1 MNMFLYQGL
10 WVPAE
15 DPQLPL
21 NSRSYRYGDGFFES
35 MRFEL
40 GCIQYSDL
48 HESRIRKSAMLL
60 KMEMPRDFDLQSLET
75 DIHEMLTS
83 QNIASASVRC
93 TFFREGEGRYK
104 PENPS
109 TQVIT
114 EVKATDFRGYP
125 LNETG
130 LKLGM
135 YSELSKNANFTST
148 LKTNSALTY
157 VMAGIHAA
165 ENNWDECV
173 IINDSGRI
181 AETVSSNI
189 FTVNGEFINTPP
201 LSEYCVD
208 GVMRR
213 VVMQLAGA
221 YGYSV
226 QENPITAISL
236 SAADEIFISN
246 AVKGIQWVGEYGG
259 KSYKNATAKKLAD
272 MLNKP
277 FTAL

>member
-1 MNMFLYQGL
+1 MYLYQGL
-10 WVPAE
+10 WVSGE
-15 DPQLPL
+15 EPQLAL
-21 NSRSYRYGDGFFES
+21 SSRSYRYGDGFFES
-35 MRFEL
+35 MRFEQD
-40 GCIQYSDL
+40 CIQHAEL
-48 HESRIRKSAMLL
+48 HDSRIRKSALLL
-60 KMEMPRDFDLQSLET
+60 KMNIPNDFELQNLET
-75 DIHEMLTS
+75 DIREFLS
-83 QNIASASVRC
+83 LKNIPSASVRC

-104 PENPS
+104 PENQS
-109 TQVIT
+109 THVIT
-114 EVKATDFRGYP
+114 EVRATDFRGYP
-125 LNETG
+125 LNEKG
-130 LKLGM
+130 LTLGM
-135 YSELSKNANFTST
+135 FNELSKNANYTSAI
-148 LKTNSALTY
+148 KTNSALTY
-157 VMAGIHAA
+157 VMAGLHAA
-165 ENNWDECV
+165 ENNWDDCV

-208 GVMRR
+208 GVMRK

-236 SAADEIFISN
+236 GAADEIFVSN

-259 KSYKNATAKKLAD
+259 KSYKNATSKKLSD

-277 FTAL
+277 FSGL

>member
-1 MNMFLYQGL
+1 MYLYQGL
-10 WVPAE
+10 WVSG
-15 DPQLPL
+15 DNPQLTL

-35 MRFEL
+35 MRYEQ
-40 GCIQYSDL
+40 GCIQHADL

-60 KMEMPRDFDLQSLET
+60 KMDLPRDFNLQILET
-75 DIHEMLTS
+75 DIKEMLDS
-83 QNIASASVRC
+83 KNVASASVRC
-93 TFFREGEGRYK
+93 TFFREGEGRYT
-104 PENPS
+104 PVNQS
-109 TQVIT
+109 TQIIT
-114 EVKATDFRGYP
+114 EVSDTKFRGYP
-125 LNETG
+125 LNEKG
-130 LKLGM
+130 LSLGL
-135 YSELSKNANFTST
+135 YSELSKNANYTST
-148 LKTNSALTY
+148 IKTNSALTY
-157 VMAGIHAA
+157 VMAGIHAE

-173 IINDSGRI
+173 IMNDSGRI

-208 GVMRR
+208 GVMRK

-226 QENPITAISL
+226 QENPITLISL

-246 AVKGIQWVGEYGG
+246 AIKGIQWVETFGG
-259 KSYKNATAKKLAD
+259 KTYKNATARKLSD

-277 FTAL
+277 FENR

>member
-1 MNMFLYQGL
+1 MFLYQGL
-10 WVPAE
+10 WVSGE

-21 NSRSYRYGDGFFES
+21 STRSYRYGDGFFES
-35 MRFEL
+35 MRFEQ
-40 GCIQYSDL
+40 GCIQFADL
-48 HESRIRKSAMLL
+48 HETRIRKSAMLL
-60 KMEMPRDFDLQSLET
+60 KMEMPKDFDLQNLET
-75 DIHEMLTS
+75 DISEMLS
-83 QNIASASVRC
+83 ARNIASASVRC

-104 PENPS
+104 PENHS
-109 TQVIT
+109 TQVII
-114 EVKATDFRGYP
+114 EIRATDFRGYP
-125 LNETG
+125 LNEKG
-130 LKLGM
+130 LVLGL
-135 YSELSKNANFTST
+135 YNELSKNANYTST
-148 LKTNSALTY
+148 IKTNSALTY
-157 VMAGIHAA
+157 VMAGLHAA

-173 IINDSGRI
+173 ILNDSGRI

-208 GVMRR
+208 GVMRKA
-213 VVMQLAGA
+213 VMQLAGA

-259 KSYKNATAKKLAD
+259 KMYKNATSKKLSD

-277 FTAL
+277 FSGL